1 MGAITNTKSKVKKVT
16 SKVEGY
22 LEAKD
27 LHPLIRKLVP
37 SAPPDAK
44 IAIYVQV
51 PSSGDYSGMPLD
63 INEELNLEFTVS
75 WEDNE

>member
-1 MGAITNTKSKVKKVT
+1 MGAITNTKSKVKQIS
-16 SKVEGY
+16 SKVGGY

-44 IAIYVQV
+44 IDIYIQV
-51 PSSGDYSGMPLD
+51 PSGGDYSGMPLD
-63 INEELNLEFTVS
+63 IDKELNIDFTVS
-75 WEDNE
+75 WEENE